1 MIYSQLGN
9 DTQGL
14 EYKDDPL
21 ARTIAPNYEK
31 LSMSAWGIPQ
41 LDDMDKFAPKMLESL
56 DTTPNEYTQYITNFN
71 DLSQAAQKFMKM
83 GVDITKPSLDP
94 MQNAAHQEWLKKYND
109 NLALGYRLQ
118 QSRRE
123 KEKYN
128 TMLGK
133 AGVWT
138 NPLDETKM
146 VTSLDDLVYS
156 PDFDTFEKGILAKA
170 KKRELLFGIGQKE
183 LANAEL
189 QDIKRQLDT
198 YPDSVPPAFKEHA
211 KKRADYL
218 KSLIP
223 DAMDDL
229 EAQDK
234 SAYKWA
240 SLADKKAIEKA
251 KLALGYA
258 QYGLNKDRFEYG
270 KSKDKVVEGQ
280 FGDIVE
286 NLIRTNGE
294 NEATFGHIQYNQ
306 LTGKPEFKPDVV
318 YSRKAKDV
326 PKTWGIKV
334 QGTQSPNPDDN
345 LFIVKTDKGYK
356 TYNMS
361 KPDEFQQ
368 FMQEYQKGH
377 SFNENIVKAA
387 MGVYDTENTDNGFQV
402 VPDFIPA
409 AVSKTIKDSETQSG
423 SSKSSSVE
431 KGRTSQS
438 TETPRVLKTKS
449 GITFTVK

>member
-170 KKRELLFGIGQKE
+170 KKRELLFGSGQKE

-234 SAYKWA
+234 SAQGWA
-240 SLADKKAIEKA
+240 RIRETGSYHKALLGLARDKFGWQQSQSAPIEFDTESLIRKA
-251 KLALGYA
+251 G
-258 QYGLNKDRFEYG
+258 
-270 KSKDKVVEGQ
+270 S
-280 FGDIVE
+280 GDIQAID
-286 NLIRTNGE
+286 LINKYY
-294 NEATFGHIQYNQ
+294 GHN
-306 LTGKPEFKPDVV
+306 
-318 YSRKAKDV
+318 
-326 PKTWGIKV
+326 
-334 QGTQSPNPDDN
+334 
-345 LFIVKTDKGYK
+345 DKGEK
-356 TYNMS
+356 TGAGLVVI
-361 KPDEFQQ
+361 
-368 FMQEYQKGH
+368 KG
-377 SFNENIVKAA
+377 SNVKNGIPVTVDGEEVTVKANKLKQPDGSVIEVKDDQNYFVRTDENGKRYITPVNDISIQSFTQ
-387 MGVYDTENTDNGFQV
+387 GVIGKTLEAGTSKNKTSNLWSEYETEISDTPIT
-402 VPDFIPA
+402 A
-409 AVSKTIKDSETQSG
+409 KKTS
-423 SSKSSSVE
+423 
-431 KGRTSQS
+431 SQS
-438 TETPRVLKTKS
+438 SYGSNTQVTKS
-449 GITFTVK
+449 NTGTSNSQPKKKIRW